1 MSHAFLN
8 ITQASQAQN
17 QAPLNQMQISQILR
31 KDVTNNSLKALK
43 GQNVSTSSRGAY
55 IILEPPHKL
64 GSNVTLHV

>member
-31 KDVTNNSLKALK
+31 KDVTNNS
-43 GQNVSTSSRGAY
+43 
-55 IILEPPHKL
+55 
-64 GSNVTLHV
+64 